1 MKKVI
6 YKSSERGKTELGW
19 LHSLHSFSFG
29 GYYNQ
34 DKMGFGLLRVLN
46 DDTVEPGEGFGTH
59 PHNNMEIISI
69 VLNGALEHKDSM
81 GSGSVIYNGDVQVMS
96 AGTGVTHSEFNHSKT
111 ELVKFLQIWIIPNE
125 RNIKPRYDQK
135 HFDFKNLKNEIITVV
150 SGEISDSKMFIHQNA
165 AISIGS
171 MEKGKELSYK
181 NLYRENGIYLFV
193 LEGSINLDNELLN
206 ERDAIGLYD
215 TDGINFSASSNT
227 NFIIIEVPLN

>member
-1 MKKVI
+1 
-6 YKSSERGKTELGW
+6 
-19 LHSLHSFSFG
+19 
-29 GYYNQ
+29 
-34 DKMGFGLLRVLN
+34 
-46 DDTVEPGEGFGTH
+46 
-59 PHNNMEIISI
+59 MEIISI